1 MKKIF
6 FSVFIFLMMIGAAG
20 FAQSFHAGFKGGANI
35 NKVEGK
41 AFSNEFRHGYNG
53 GAFAEI
59 NFSKKWGIQPELIW
73 NQSQTVVSQRFK
85 DLYDEGLS
93 ELKGVK
99 LDYLSIPL
107 LLSYTPAKFIS
118 FQAGPQ
124 FGILINKDD
133 NLLQN
138 GKEAF
143 KSGDFSLLGGVQ
155 VNIGSMKVGGRYAL
169 GLSNISEIRD
179 VDKWRNNGFQ
189 LYVGFRII

>member
-1 MKKIF
+1 MKKISF
-6 FSVFIFLMMIGAAG
+6 PAFIFLMIISVQG
-20 FAQSFHAGFKGGANI
+20 FTQSFHAGFKGGANI
-35 NKVEGK
+35 NKIEGK
-41 AFSNEFRHGYNG
+41 AFSDEFRHGYNG

-85 DLYDEGLS
+85 DIYDEGFS
-93 ELKGVK
+93 EFKGVK

-124 FGILINKDD
+124 FGILVNKND

-143 KSGDFSLLGGVQ
+143 KTGDFSLLGGVQ
-155 VNIGSMKVGGRYAL
+155 VNIGSIKVGGRYAL
-169 GLSNISEIRD
+169 GLSDISEISQT
-179 VDKWRNNGFQ
+179 DKWRNNGFQ

>member
-1 MKKIF
+1 M
-6 FSVFIFLMMIGAAG
+6 FIFLMIIGAPG
-20 FAQSFHAGFKGGANI
+20 FAQSFHAGIKGGANI
-35 NKVEGK
+35 NKIEGK
-41 AFSNEFRHGYNG
+41 AFNEEFRHGYNG

-124 FGILINKDD
+124 FGILVNRND

-155 VNIGSMKVGGRYAL
+155 VNIGGIKVGGRYSL
-169 GLSNISEIRD
+169 GLSNISEIKD